1 MIQPFVPIYFYSIQN
16 PRKHGDDGK
25 VDSPLPDALSV
36 AGSIF
41 FSVFSCKKMQIIME
55 NDQDAKYFGKLGVW
69 LLGWT

>member
-41 FSVFSCKKMQIIME
+41 FPYFHVKDADYNGKRPRCQI
-55 NDQDAKYFGKLGVW
+55 FW
-69 LLGWT
+69 

>member
-16 PRKHGDDGK
+16 QRKHGDDGK

-36 AGSIF
+36 AGPI
-41 FSVFSCKKMQIIME
+41 FSVFSCKRTQIIME